1 MNNRFP
7 SILRRIYTS
16 GATLCLTILCLTPA
30 HAKDIND
37 IKYTAADRDIEFPE
51 SFESDTKKMM
61 ENWYLKNYVDLDLK
75 SDSRQ
80 IITATD
86 EEYIERLG
94 KIPTTIELPYNS
106 IVKSYIEAYT
116 GRNRQLVEKMLGL
129 STYYMPI
136 FEQALDRH
144 GLPMELKYL
153 PVIESAL
160 DPNAVS
166 RAGATGLWQF
176 MLPTS
181 NGLGLEKS
189 TLIDQRCDPYLSS
202 DAAARY
208 LKELH
213 RTYGDWSL
221 AIAAYNCGPGNVNKA
236 LRRAGGG
243 KKDFWEIYP
252 HLPKETR
259 GYMPAFI
266 AATYVMN
273 YYDKHNISPVLARKP
288 LVTDTVNVNQR
299 VHFEQISEV
308 LDIPIDEIRVLNPQ
322 FRKDIIPGDI
332 KPYSLVLPSMQ
343 VYAFIANQDTIIN
356 HNAAKY
362 ARRDVVEPS
371 SGTSVGTDSR
381 GRYVE
386 ESTVKTHTVKRGE
399 TLSSIARKYG
409 VTASSIRQSNRIGR
423 SVKRGQKLK
432 INIITKRYIPEEAPA
447 DSTAIARAD
456 TLAVK
461 PDISQES
468 GPVSVQTPDSAATVS
483 GQDKARGAQTGSQQ
497 ISPEA
502 TQHAVTSKETSLE
515 EPASKTAPKAKEKT
529 ARKAMTTQRHKVKS
543 GETLSS
549 IAHKYGVT
557 VSQLKAA
564 NNKKNDRL
572 NIGDNLVIPAKS
584 AKASKSGSR
593 KKRRR

>member
-1 MNNRFP
+1 MFNSFP
-7 SILRRIYTS
+7 NLLRRIFTT
-16 GATLCLTILCLTPA
+16 GATVCVTLACFTTA

-37 IKYTAADRDIEFPE
+37 IKYTAADRDIKYPE

-61 ENWYLKNYVDLDLK
+61 ENWYLKNYVDLDQK

-94 KIPTTIELPYNS
+94 KIPTTIELPFNS
-106 IVKSYIEAYT
+106 IVRSYIEMYT
-116 GRNRQLVEKMLGL
+116 GRKRQLVEKMLGL

-136 FEQALDRH
+136 FEQAIDRH

-189 TLIDQRCDPYLSS
+189 TLIDQRCDPYLAS

-208 LKELH
+208 LKELYQ
-213 RTYGDWSL
+213 TYGDWSL

-252 HLPKETR
+252 YLPKETR
-259 GYMPAFI
+259 GYVPAFI

-273 YYDKHNISPVLARKP
+273 YYDKHNISPALARKP
-288 LVTDTVNVNQR
+288 LITDTINVNQR

-343 VYAFIANQDTIIN
+343 VYAFIANQDTIVN

-371 SGTSVGTDSR
+371 TGAQVNADSR

-386 ESTVKTHTVKRGE
+386 ETTVKTHTVKRGE
-399 TLSSIARKYG
+399 TLASIARKYG
-409 VTASSIRQSNRIGR
+409 VTASSIRQTNRIGR
-423 SVKRGQKLK
+423 KVKRGQKLK
-432 INIITKRYIPEEAPA
+432 INIVTRRYIPEEAPA
-447 DSTAIARAD
+447 DSTMTIHPDSIAVR
-456 TLAVK
+456 
-461 PDISQES
+461 PDLTEKS
-468 GPVSVQTPDSAATVS
+468 GPVTEQKPDTTATEDNKQAQAS
-483 GQDKARGAQTGSQQ
+483 RQPATGATR
-497 ISPEA
+497 
-502 TQHAVTSKETSLE
+502 HAVTSKETTLDKPE
-515 EPASKTAPKAKEKT
+515 TKAPAKTSTKAKEKP
-529 ARKAMTTQRHKVKS
+529 AKKAAPKKHKVKS

-557 VSQLKAA
+557 VNQLKQA
-564 NNKKNDRL
+564 NGKRNDNI
-572 NIGDNLVIPAKS
+572 NIGDNLVIPEKS
-584 AKASKSGSR
+584 AKSSKKSKSRS
-593 KKRRR
+593 RRR